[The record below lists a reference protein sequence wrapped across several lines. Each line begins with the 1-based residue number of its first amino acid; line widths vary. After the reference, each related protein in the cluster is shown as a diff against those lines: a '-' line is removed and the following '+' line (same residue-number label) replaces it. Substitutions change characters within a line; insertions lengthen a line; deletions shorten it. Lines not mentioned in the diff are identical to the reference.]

1 MEDAKTWHDAITAR
15 NDLESP
21 LLRLPGELRNRIYE
35 YALNI
40 GTFHFTARSESSRK
54 PRPNFFGL
62 RTPKPHAL
70 ALLCVCRRIYPEISS
85 FQIPFAVNTHA
96 FSLFYRLSA
105 YYVHLTPEQ
114 LSWITSVD
122 VEVKLRAAHGMK
134 CIDGW
139 KDRGVE
145 SLHDVMPGVRRV
157 HIRFNRVAD
166 VQSGMTEE
174 EEEQMK
180 EDEET
185 ITNWLRGSSVGKV
198 EVTVSDEPSE

>member
-62 RTPKPHAL
+62 RTPKPHAF

-122 VEVKLRAAHGMK
+122 VE
-134 CIDGW
+134 
-139 KDRGVE
+139 DRGVE